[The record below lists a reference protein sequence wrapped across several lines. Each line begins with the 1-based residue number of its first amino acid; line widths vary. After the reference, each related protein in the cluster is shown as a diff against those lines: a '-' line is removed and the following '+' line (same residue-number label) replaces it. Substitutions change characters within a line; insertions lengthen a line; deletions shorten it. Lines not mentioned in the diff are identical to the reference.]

1 MPEIEYTYRQEDIES
16 LFKKEKELLEKI
28 QSFCLETNKQ
38 IQTEYCI
45 STTCPFFTLKI
56 IITHEE

>member
-1 MPEIEYTYRQEDIES
+1 MPEVEYTYRQDDIEA
-16 LFKKEKELLEKI
+16 LFKKEEELMERI
-28 QSFCLETNKQ
+28 QPFCLETNKHIQ
-38 IQTEYCI
+38 IEYCI